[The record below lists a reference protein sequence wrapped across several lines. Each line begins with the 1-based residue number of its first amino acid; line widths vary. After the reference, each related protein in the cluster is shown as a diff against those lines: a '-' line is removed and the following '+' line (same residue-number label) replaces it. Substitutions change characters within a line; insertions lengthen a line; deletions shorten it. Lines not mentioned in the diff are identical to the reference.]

1 MMLNRY
7 LNTRHK
13 YIDAVASIG
22 GLDRCSPSSIRAEVL
37 EVLKTVE
44 DVGINIVDLGLV
56 YDISVSDNGRVVI
69 VLTTLAPL
77 CILCTVPTLMMDEI
91 RSKVGAIKCVSD
103 VEVRLTLEPPW
114 TPERMSEEARSKW
127 REILM
132 EVARRLGVIDIVE
145 RQGTMAD
152 IRVRFRN
159 IA

>member
-1 MMLNRY
+1 
-7 LNTRHK
+7 
-13 YIDAVASIG
+13 
-22 GLDRCSPSSIRAEVL
+22 LDRCSPSSIRAEVL

-56 YDISVSDNGRVVI
+56 YDISVSDDGRVVI

-77 CILCTVPTLMMDEI
+77 CILCTVPVLMVDEI

-127 REILM
+127 REVLM